1 MVGNYHKTRKIQQGI
16 INAVVSGKTLM
27 TYKTK
32 PGIGRKSVTVGPYR
46 MAVGLQRYAV
56 IIGGEANICMSAI
69 EAAQFFIEYVGRND
83 AWDALK
89 GRGRERNP
97 A

>member
-1 MVGNYHKTRKIQQGI
+1 MRNVQMEITKAIQTGQ
-16 INAVVSGKTLM
+16 TLM

-32 PGIGRKSVTVGPYR
+32 AGVGRKSVTAGKYR